1 MNGRGFRSVAGP
13 DSDAQ
18 VQENLAYV
26 KIDMAGPV
34 TERFAQK

>member
-1 MNGRGFRSVAGP
+1 MNGRGSAQLQVRTQT
-13 DSDAQ
+13 Q
-18 VQENLAYV
+18 VQENVAYV